1 MLAGRSSHACSV
13 TNCAGPQCSIPSLAK
28 PYNEEQ
34 TSKLEEAYTHDKNSK
49 VVLEIDGGKFEVRF
63 GSAARSYKMPVLPVW
78 APRDPRVV
86 QVNLKSNNTRVVRR
100 RVADELKFLVL
111 RSGTIPEYELATQN
125 APLILPLS
133 SVAINT
139 FWGIRAVD
147 T

>member
-1 MLAGRSSHACSV
+1 M
-13 TNCAGPQCSIPSLAK
+13 
-28 PYNEEQ
+28 
-34 TSKLEEAYTHDKNSK
+34 
-49 VVLEIDGGKFEVRF
+49 VLEIDGGKFEVRF

-78 APRDPRVV
+78 APRDPCVV